1 LRFGNARPG
10 GGFRRLAGYHRAG
23 THMAASVLEPGAPS
37 LALFLKG
44 NFVDQRI
51 DTTETKAAQV
61 KAKTVNLGLQGGGSH
76 GAFTWGV
83 LDRLLEDDRISFEG
97 ITASSAG
104 AVNAVVL
111 AHGLAVGGREA
122 ARDALRLFWKRM
134 SEKTSHG
141 MLQPSPIDK
150 ISGNFG
156 LEHSPG
162 YLMVNVMSYFTSPYL
177 FNPLN
182 LNPLR
187 TVLEEIVDFD
197 RLRRRP
203 AVKLFLCATNVR
215 SGKVKI
221 FKTEEIGPNH
231 VLASTCLPL
240 LMHTVDIDGEAYW
253 DGGFSGNPAIFPLVY
268 ECNSRDVVMVHLT
281 PAERPKVPLTSHD
294 IMNRMQE
301 IGFNAALIREMRA
314 VAFINKRLGEG
325 KMAEGKEML
334 IHVIEAEDVIREFPG
349 SSRLNNSWD
358 FLSHLHEVGRKR
370 ADAWLTDNFA
380 RLGEASTVDLEEKYF

>member
-1 LRFGNARPG
+1 MDQRVETTRAKP
-10 GGFRRLAGYHRAG
+10 APAG
-23 THMAASVLEPGAPS
+23 T
-37 LALFLKG
+37 
-44 NFVDQRI
+44 
-51 DTTETKAAQV
+51 
-61 KAKTVNLGLQGGGSH
+61 KTVNLGLQGGGSH

-111 AHGLAVGGREA
+111 AHGLTIGGREA
-122 ARDALRLFWKRM
+122 ARDSLRRFWKRM

-141 MLQPSPIDK
+141 MLQPSLLDK
-150 ISGNFG
+150 VAGNFG
-156 LEHSPG
+156 LERSLG
-162 YLMVNVMSYFTSPYL
+162 YQLVNVMSYFTSPYL

-182 LNPLR
+182 YNPLR
-187 TVLEEIVDFD
+187 IVLEEIVDFD
-197 RLRRRP
+197 RLRRQP

-215 SGKVKI
+215 TGKVKV
-221 FKTEEIGPNH
+221 FKADELGPNH

-240 LMHTVDIDGEAYW
+240 LVHTVEIDGEMYW

-268 ECNSRDVVMVHLT
+268 ECQSRDVVMVHLT
-281 PAERPKVPLTSHD
+281 PAERPEVPFTSYD

-325 KMAEGKEML
+325 KMAGGKEML
-334 IHVIEAEDVIREFPG
+334 SHVIEAEDVIREFPG

-358 FLSHLHEVGRKR
+358 FLNHLYEVGRDR
-370 ADAWLTDNFA
+370 ADTWLTGNFA
-380 RLGEASTVDLEEKYF
+380 RLGKASSVDLEEKYF

>member
-1 LRFGNARPG
+1 MG
-10 GGFRRLAGYHRAG
+10 G
-23 THMAASVLEPGAPS
+23 SVLETKGPAG
-37 LALFLKG
+37 LDLFFKG
-44 NFVDQRI
+44 DCVDQRV
-51 DTTETKAAQV
+51 DTVETQAAQV
-61 KAKTVNLGLQGGGSH
+61 TTKTVNLGLQGGGSH

-83 LDRLLEDDRISFEG
+83 LDRLLEDDRLSFEG

-111 AHGLAVGGREA
+111 AHGLASGGRDA
-122 ARDALRLFWKRM
+122 AREALWHFWKRM

-141 MLQPSPIDK
+141 MLQPSLIDK
-150 ISGNFG
+150 VSGNFG

-187 TVLEEIVDFD
+187 TVLEEIVDFE
-197 RLRRRP
+197 RLRRQP

-215 SGKVKI
+215 NGKVKI
-221 FKTEEIGPNH
+221 FKTEELGPNH
-231 VLASTCLPL
+231 VLASSCLPL
-240 LMHTVDIDGEAYW
+240 LMHTVEIDGEAYW

-281 PAERPKVPLTSHD
+281 PAERPEVPFTSHD

-358 FLSHLHEVGRKR
+358 FLSHLYDVGRKR
-370 ADAWLTDNFA
+370 ADTWLTDNFA
-380 RLGEASTVDLEEKYF
+380 QLGEASTVDLEEKYF

>member
-1 LRFGNARPG
+1 
-10 GGFRRLAGYHRAG
+10 
-23 THMAASVLEPGAPS
+23 M
-37 LALFLKG
+37 
-44 NFVDQRI
+44 NFVDQKI
-51 DTTETKAAQV
+51 DLTAAKAAQA
-61 KAKTVNLGLQGGGSH
+61 KTKTVNLGLQGGGSH

-83 LDRLLEDDRISFEG
+83 LDRLLEEDRISFEG

-111 AHGLAVGGREA
+111 AHGLTVGGRDEA
-122 ARDALRLFWKRM
+122 RESLRRFWKRL

-141 MLQPSPIDK
+141 MLQPSWLDK
-150 ISGNFG
+150 LGGNFG

-162 YLMVNVMSYFTSPYL
+162 YLAFNVMSYFTSPYL
-177 FNPLN
+177 YNPLN
-182 LNPLR
+182 YDPLR
-187 TVLEEIVDFD
+187 IVLKEIVDFE
-197 RLRRRP
+197 RLRREP
-203 AVKLFLCATNVR
+203 AIKLFLCATNVR
-215 SGKVKI
+215 TGKVKV
-221 FKTEEIGPNH
+221 FKAGELGPDH

-240 LMHTVDIDGEAYW
+240 LMHAVEIDGEVYW

-268 ECNSRDVVMVHLT
+268 ECDSRDVVMVHLT
-281 PAERPKVPLTSHD
+281 PAERPEVPFSSHA

-325 KMAEGKEML
+325 KMREGKEML

-358 FLSHLHEVGRKR
+358 FLCHLHEVGRQR
-370 ADAWLTDNFA
+370 ADAWLADNFA
-380 RLGEASTVDLEEKYF
+380 QLGKTSTVDLEEKYF

>member
-1 LRFGNARPG
+1 MDQK
-10 GGFRRLAGYHRAG
+10 LAAIDAG
-23 THMAASVLEPGAPS
+23 P
-37 LALFLKG
+37 
-44 NFVDQRI
+44 
-51 DTTETKAAQV
+51 AQV
-61 KAKTVNLGLQGGGSH
+61 KTKTVNLGLQGGGSH

-111 AHGLAVGGREA
+111 AHGLTQRGREG
-122 ARDALRLFWKRM
+122 ARELLRTFWKRM
-134 SEKTSHG
+134 SDKASHG
-141 MLQPSPIDK
+141 MLQPSLIDK
-150 ISGNFG
+150 AQGNFG
-156 LEHSPG
+156 LDHSPG
-162 YLMVNVMSYFTSPYL
+162 YLAFNVMSYFTSPYVY
-177 FNPLN
+177 NPLN
-182 LNPLR
+182 YNPLR
-187 TVLEEIVDFD
+187 SVLEEIVDFE
-197 RLRRRP
+197 RLRRQP

-215 SGKVKI
+215 TGKIKV
-221 FKTEEIGPNH
+221 FNTDEIGPNH

-240 LMHTVDIDGEAYW
+240 LMHAVEIDGEAYW

-268 ECNSRDVVMVHLT
+268 ECKSRDVVMVHLT
-281 PAERPKVPLTSHD
+281 PAERPEVPFTSNA

-314 VAFINKRLGEG
+314 VAFINKRLADG

-358 FLSHLHEVGRKR
+358 FLTYLYEVGRKR
-370 ADAWLTDNFA
+370 ADEWLAGNFA
-380 RLGEASTVDLEEKYF
+380 KLGKASTIDLEEKYF

>member
-1 LRFGNARPG
+1 
-10 GGFRRLAGYHRAG
+10 
-23 THMAASVLEPGAPS
+23 M
-37 LALFLKG
+37 
-44 NFVDQRI
+44 DQRT
-51 DTTETKAAQV
+51 DTTEAKAV
-61 KAKTVNLGLQGGGSH
+61 EVDTKTVNLALQGGGSH

-97 ITASSAG
+97 ISASSAG
-104 AVNAVVL
+104 AVNAVLL
-111 AHGLAVGGREA
+111 AHGLTVGGPDAAREA
-122 ARDALRLFWKRM
+122 LRHFWKRL

-141 MLQPSPIDK
+141 ILQPSPIDR
-150 ISGNFG
+150 ITGNFG

-162 YLMVNVMSYFTSPYL
+162 YLFVNVMSYFTSPYL

-187 TVLEEIVDFD
+187 TVLEEVVDFE
-197 RLRRRP
+197 RLRREP

-215 SGKVKI
+215 TGKVKI
-221 FKTEEIGPNH
+221 FKTDELSPNH
-231 VLASTCLPL
+231 VLASSCLPL
-240 LMHTVDIDGEAYW
+240 LMHTVEIDGEAYW

-281 PAERPKVPLTSHD
+281 PAERPEVPFTSHD

-358 FLSHLHEVGRKR
+358 FLSHLYEVGRKR
-370 ADAWLTDNFA
+370 ADTWLTDNFA

>member
-1 LRFGNARPG
+1 
-10 GGFRRLAGYHRAG
+10 
-23 THMAASVLEPGAPS
+23 MSE
-37 LALFLKG
+37 
-44 NFVDQRI
+44 
-51 DTTETKAAQV
+51 TT
-61 KAKTVNLGLQGGGSH
+61 
-76 GAFTWGV
+76 
-83 LDRLLEDDRISFEG
+83 
-97 ITASSAG
+97 
-104 AVNAVVL
+104 
-111 AHGLAVGGREA
+111 AHGV
-122 ARDALRLFWKRM
+122 
-134 SEKTSHG
+134 
-141 MLQPSPIDK
+141 LQPSLLDRVK
-150 ISGNFG
+150 GKFG

-162 YLMVNVMSYFTSPYL
+162 YLFVDALMYFTSPHF

-182 LNPLR
+182 HNPVKN
-187 TVLEEIVDFD
+187 VLEEIVDFE
-197 RLRRRP
+197 RLRRKS

-215 SGKVKI
+215 TGKAKV
-221 FKTEEIGPNH
+221 FKAGEIRVDH

-240 LMHTVDIDGEAYW
+240 LMQPVEIDGEVYW
-253 DGGFSGNPAIFPLVY
+253 DGGFSGNPVVYPLVY
-268 ECNSRDVVMVHLT
+268 ECEARDVVMVHLT
-281 PAERPKVPLTSHD
+281 PAERPEVPFTSHD

-370 ADAWLTDNFA
+370 ADTWLTDNFA